1 MRTSVPHLDAMIALS
16 FAGSAFGACSYPAV
30 QPDPRALAT
39 ATKWLSMVDAD
50 DYAQAFPV
58 LSALIRSDRGAVEQI
73 GLVISAKRARPRR
86 QLSCKF
92 VQANR
97 KYRGWCAGSFGPD

>member
-1 MRTSVPHLDAMIALS
+1 MRTSVPDLDAMIALA
-16 FAGSAFGACSYPAV
+16 FAGSALGACSYPAV

-73 GLVISAKRARPRR
+73 GLVISAKRARPGRR
-86 QLSCKF
+86 LSCKF
-92 VQANR
+92 VQGEPKISR
-97 KYRGWCAGSFGPD
+97 LVRGFFWS